1 MEQPQ
6 QVMPKS
12 PKEVK
17 QVASNEAEKKP
28 PSQKEVKD
36 EIPPID
42 DWNEEITKK
51 EENSK
56 SRNRRDLG
64 GQGGFK
70 GGRKGKNGY
79 RGNGKKG
86 YHGNG
91 ENGSHGGQGRNRD
104 RNFRDS
110 EFRSSNHGGQSHDRY
125 GCTCLLASIDQVFF
139 INFQFQVSKIKFR
152 CQNRQL

>member
-56 SRNRRDLG
+56 KRDRRDLG

-70 GGRKGKNGY
+70 GGRKSGNGY
-79 RGNGKKG
+79 RGNGKKGYRGNGKKGYHGNGKKG

-91 ENGSHGGQGRNRD
+91 ENGSHGDQGRNRD
-104 RNFRDS
+104 GNFRDS
-110 EFRSSNHGGQSHDRY
+110 EFHSSNHDGQSRDR
-125 GCTCLLASIDQVFF
+125 
-139 INFQFQVSKIKFR
+139 
-152 CQNRQL
+152 